1 MQIKRVVRK
10 IANAA
15 MPSLPGNPAVLN
27 ADNAVGKLGDFV
39 VVGNHYQRLMEF
51 VAFGF
56 QNPQYIVARPTV
68 QIADRLVSQN
78 DGGLGNK
85 STGDS
90 DTLLLSAGPST
101 FNKRYSSGVK
111 MTDSPARVAVNSEK
125 LMNNTPSV

>member
-56 QNPQYIVARPTV
+56 QNPQYIAARSAVQVAGG
-68 QIADRLVSQN
+68 LVSKTMA
-78 DGGLGNK
+78 GLE
-85 STGDS
+85 T
-90 DTLLLSAGPST
+90 
-101 FNKRYSSGVK
+101 R
-111 MTDSPARVAVNSEK
+111 ARAMATRCYCPPNPVPLTNGIPVE
-125 LMNNTPSV
+125 